1 MKNRGPSLSSRR
13 GTIFHPTLGYAI
25 PPPLPPT
32 VARRNARE
40 RSRVKSVNQSYEH
53 LRVHVPAASRAKKIS
68 KVDIIKHS
76 IEYIQKLRALVE
88 SCDQREWESY
98 GQLAY
103 PLKAEPYS
111 LKAEPCSMKDE
122 SYPSF
127 HTSSNL
133 PSNLPPYPPPSP
145 TSPTSMVSQESG
157 YGSPQNHH
165 FQFPP
170 SYSSSCSSSQTS
182 QLPYPPHEDGC
193 SLKPKEDDMILDVI
207 LDWQKS

>member
-1 MKNRGPSLSSRR
+1 MKDGGLSLSSRR

-76 IEYIQKLRALVE
+76 IEYIQKLKALVE
-88 SCDQREWESY
+88 SCDQTECESY
-98 GQLAY
+98 RQLAY
-103 PLKAEPYS
+103 HLEAEPYP
-111 LKAEPCSMKDE
+111 LNAEPYPS
-122 SYPSF
+122 SYPS
-127 HTSSNL
+127 
-133 PSNLPPYPPPSP
+133 PYPPTSP

-157 YGSPQNHH
+157 YGSPHNHH

-170 SYSSSCSSSQTS
+170 SYPSSSSSSPTS
-182 QLPYPPHEDGC
+182 QLPLPPLKETC
-193 SLKPKEDDMILDVI
+193 SLKPEEDDNDMILDVI